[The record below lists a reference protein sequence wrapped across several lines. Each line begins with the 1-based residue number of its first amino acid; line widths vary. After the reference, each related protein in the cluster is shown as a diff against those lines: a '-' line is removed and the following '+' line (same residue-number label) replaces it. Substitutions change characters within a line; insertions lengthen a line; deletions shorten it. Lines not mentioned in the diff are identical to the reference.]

1 MSAAPPVAAR
11 FGSGHSVRR
20 IEDPTLVSG
29 TGRYVDDVS
38 IAGQLHVVLLRSP
51 HAHARIASI
60 DASAAR
66 AMPGV
71 VAVYTG
77 TQLVE
82 LGMGPLPCA
91 WAVTEDMVAPE
102 HLPVAVSEACFVGDA
117 VAVVVA
123 ESRYA
128 ARDAG
133 LSQLKATA
141 YFDRIAADPG
151 YHAFLDRMHLSR

>member
-1 MSAAPPVAAR
+1 MSQTAAPGATAGR

-20 IEDPTLVSG
+20 IEDPTLVAG

-38 IAGQLHVVLLRSP
+38 IDGQLHVVLLRSP

-77 TQLVE
+77 
-82 LGMGPLPCA
+82 
-91 WAVTEDMVAPE
+91 ED
-102 HLPVAVSEACFVGDA
+102 LEAGAQVPRG
-117 VAVVVA
+117 
-123 ESRYA
+123 
-128 ARDAG
+128 
-133 LSQLKATA
+133 ATIDLT
-141 YFDRIAADPG
+141 FP
-151 YHAFLDRMHLSR
+151 